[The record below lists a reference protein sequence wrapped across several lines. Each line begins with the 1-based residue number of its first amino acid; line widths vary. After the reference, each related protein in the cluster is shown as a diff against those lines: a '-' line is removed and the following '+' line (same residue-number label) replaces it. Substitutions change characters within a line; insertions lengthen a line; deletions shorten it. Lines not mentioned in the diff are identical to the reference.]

1 MRGCWIR
8 KSCHAQI
15 AFTALGMAAVA
26 LLPVAKAATLPAM
39 FARGSD
45 GTLRGWA
52 GPMSAAFHPG
62 SVEFHAGA
70 ARFSLIFIGANENAA
85 PSAED
90 GGAAVNFLSSGAG
103 GQAAI
108 PVYTAVR
115 YRSLYAGVDALF
127 HGDGSSMKPEYVV
140 APGADPGR
148 IGFSYEG
155 AIASLDAGGALI
167 LDVDGA
173 PFREDPPAAFQITPH
188 GRRQVS
194 VAFEKD
200 SGGAFRFR
208 LGAYD
213 ASLPLVIDPALNY
226 TATINGTSI
235 SSATGV
241 VSDAHADV
249 YVCGY
254 TDSANFPMLAALQPG
269 FGGGN
274 DVFIA
279 RLAQSGKSLVW
290 ATFLGGMG
298 DDRATGI
305 ALDAAGEVVVIGS
318 TQSINFPVA
327 SAYQQSLRAS
337 SGQDAFIA
345 KLNSAGNGLVFSTY
359 FGGSGWD
366 LANAV
371 TLDSAGN
378 IYVIGDTQSHDFP
391 VLSPLQALNQ
401 GQQNTFVAEFTP
413 AGSLSWSTYFGGN
426 SIDHGAGIAVDAS
439 SNVYL
444 AGSTW
449 STAFPVHNPFQA
461 TNHGGQDAFVAKF
474 AVGGGSVVFSTYLGG
489 SGSSNSPIEGAVG
502 VGVDLLGDVYVGG
515 TTNSMDFPLA
525 NPLQSSAHPYGT
537 DLFITEFNPQG
548 SALLYSTYLGGS
560 SYDYA
565 QAFRVDG
572 TGSAYVAGTTLSQ
585 DLPLVNPYQSSPAGM
600 YDGFVIKIC
609 PYGPS
614 VSTATY
620 FGGAMNDAVNAL
632 GVDHWGNLYLAGQ
645 TASTNL
651 PAATSLGNL
660 TGMANAFVASI
671 SGPGDHSAFL
681 VWLYQGFFARPP
693 DPTGEAYWSGSLD
706 KGQTESQIAYN
717 FYVAP
722 ETYAKDFAIVA
733 AYQSMLVTNPDFTD
747 FQYWLTQFDSASTTA
762 AAQLA
767 LINNLIA
774 TSSFQAKFGG
784 MTNTQFAS
792 AFYQQMYGTP
802 PSSSVLSQL
811 VSELNSGMQLG
822 AYIQQQITASSY
834 INLITMPVEV
844 DMTYLS
850 LLHRTPDPS
859 GYAYW
864 LNDLEN
870 GYPIQ
875 NLITGFVLS
884 PEFQGD
890 L

>member
-1 MRGCWIR
+1 
-8 KSCHAQI
+8 
-15 AFTALGMAAVA
+15 MAAIA
-26 LLPVAKAATLPAM
+26 LLPAAKAATLPAM
-39 FARGSD
+39 FARGAD

-52 GPMSAAFHPG
+52 GPMSAEFHPAR
-62 SVEFHAGA
+62 VEFRALA
-70 ARFSLIFIGANENAA
+70 ARFSLIFIGADKNAA

-103 GQAAI
+103 SQAAI

-115 YRSLYAGVDALF
+115 YRGLYAGVDALF

-155 AIASLDAGGALI
+155 AIASLDAEGALI
-167 LDVDGA
+167 LDVNGA
-173 PFREDPPAAFQITPH
+173 PFREDPPAAFQVTAH
-188 GRRQVS
+188 GRRQVA
-194 VAFEKD
+194 VAFEKG

-208 LGAYD
+208 LGSYD
-213 ASLPLVIDPALNY
+213 PSLPLVIDPALNY

-241 VSDAHADV
+241 VSDAHAGV

-254 TDSANFPMLAALQPG
+254 TDAANFPMIAALQPG

-305 ALDAAGEVVVIGS
+305 ALDATGEVVVIGS

-345 KLNSAGNGLVFSTY
+345 KLNAAGNGLVFSTY

-378 IYVIGDTQSHDFP
+378 IYVTGDTQSHDFP
-391 VLSPLQALNQ
+391 VLSPLQPLNQ

-439 SNVYL
+439 ANVYL

-474 AVGGGSVVFSTYLGG
+474 AAGGGSVVFSTYLGG

-502 VGVDLLGDVYVGG
+502 VGVDPLGDVYVGG
-515 TTNSMDFPLA
+515 TTNSTDFPLA
-525 NPLQSSAHPYGT
+525 SPLQSSAHPYGT

-565 QAFRVDG
+565 QAFLVDA
-572 TGSAYVAGTTLSQ
+572 TGSAYLAGATLSQ
-585 DLPLVNPYQSSPAGM
+585 DLPLVNPYQSNPAGM
-600 YDGFVIKIC
+600 YDGFVIKLS
-609 PYGPS
+609 PGGA
-614 VSTATY
+614 VMTTATY
-620 FGGAMNDAVNAL
+620 LGGALNDAVNAI

-651 PAATSLGNL
+651 PSAVALGGS
-660 TGMANAFVASI
+660 TGLANAFVASM
-671 SGPGDHSAFL
+671 SGPGDHRPFL
-681 VWLYQGFFARPP
+681 NRLYQGFFNR
-693 DPTGEAYWSGSLD
+693 L
-706 KGQTESQIAYN
+706 
-717 FYVAP
+717 
-722 ETYAKDFAIVA
+722 
-733 AYQSMLVTNPDFTD
+733 
-747 FQYWLTQFDSASTTA
+747 
-762 AAQLA
+762 
-767 LINNLIA
+767 
-774 TSSFQAKFGG
+774 
-784 MTNTQFAS
+784 
-792 AFYQQMYGTP
+792 
-802 PSSSVLSQL
+802 
-811 VSELNSGMQLG
+811 
-822 AYIQQQITASSY
+822 
-834 INLITMPVEV
+834 
-844 DMTYLS
+844 
-850 LLHRTPDPS
+850 PDPS
-859 GYAYW
+859 GNSYYSIGLDSGWTEPTVANNFYLSPEAQNTDFGILECFFAILNVDPTYSDFSPWLTTFDQSPSIASAQLQLIALLMTSPSSQTTFGGLTNSQFVSQIYQQMFGTSISSTLLSQLTSDLNSGWTRAQVIQYLIAEPSYLSLVRIRAEIDMAY
-864 LNDLEN
+864 LNLLERSPDPN
-870 GYPIQ
+870 GFVFYYNLLTSGYPLS
-875 NLITGFVLS
+875 NLMINFVMS
-884 PEFQGD
+884 PEFQND